1 MKMTDNI
8 GLYIHIPFCLSKCG
22 YCDFYS
28 FVPDE
33 GTMNRYLD
41 ALLKRTDEYSAV
53 INRPVDTIYIGGGT
67 PSVFGGER
75 LKQLLVKIRS
85 CFSVTP
91 DCEITVECN
100 PSSVDEKLVKALR
113 KAGVNRISMGVQSAV
128 TSERKSLG
136 RLSDSGQAKQA
147 VELFRANEFENI
159 SLDLMLGLEH
169 QTIDTLDESLDFI
182 LSLDT
187 KHVSAYLLKLEEG
200 TPLFEKRNS
209 LSLPDEDA
217 VCELYLHAVKRL
229 NENGIFQY
237 EISNFARPG
246 FESRHNLKYWNDE
259 EYLGLGPSAHS
270 FLDGKRFYFER
281 DFDGFLNGKKP
292 KDDGF
297 GGGEEEYIMLR
308 LRLKDGVRFSE
319 FQKRF
324 GKAFPDSI
332 IKEAKNLMK
341 YEVITLDKS
350 GIRLTENGFLLS
362 NSVIAE
368 LLF

>member
-8 GLYIHIPFCLSKCG
+8 GLYIHIPFCKSKCG

-33 GTMNRYLD
+33 GKMNCYLD
-41 ALLKRTDEYSAV
+41 ALCGRITDYAAV

-75 LKQLLVKIRS
+75 LKQLLEKIRS
-85 CFSVTP
+85 GFAVTP

-100 PSSVDEKLVKALR
+100 PSSVEEKLVKAL
-113 KAGVNRISMGVQSAV
+113 KNAGVNRISMGVQSAV

-136 RLSDSGQAKQA
+136 RLSDSQQAKRA
-147 VELFRANEFENI
+147 VTLFKENGFDNI
-159 SLDLMLGLEH
+159 SLDLMLGLEN

-182 LSLDT
+182 ISLDV

-200 TPLFEKRNS
+200 TPLFERRNS

-217 VCELYLHAVKRL
+217 VCELYLHSIKRL
-229 NENGIFQY
+229 KENGIFQY

-246 FESRHNLKYWNDE
+246 FESRHNLKYWRCE

-270 FLDGKRFYFER
+270 FLDGRRFYFER
-281 DFDGFLNGKKP
+281 DFDGFLTGKKP
-292 KDDGF
+292 EDDGF

-308 LRLKDGVRFSE
+308 LRLTDGLRFDD
-319 FQKRF
+319 FNKRF
-324 GKAFPDSI
+324 HREIPDRI
-332 IKEAKNLMK
+332 IKKAEELEK
-341 YEVITLDKS
+341 YEVITSDKS
-350 GIRLTENGFLLS
+350 GIRLTEKGFLLS
-362 NSVIAE
+362 NPVIAE
-368 LLF
+368 LLS

>member
-1 MKMTDNI
+1 MTDKI
-8 GLYIHIPFCLSKCG
+8 GLYIHIPFCKIKCG

-33 GTMNRYLD
+33 STMNRFLD
-41 ALLKRTDEYSAV
+41 ALLKRIDDYSAV
-53 INRPVDTIYIGGGT
+53 INRAVDTIYIGGGT

-75 LKQLLVKIRS
+75 IKRLTDKIRS

-100 PSSVDEKLVKALR
+100 PSSVNEKLVKRL
-113 KAGVNRISMGVQSAV
+113 KEAGVNRISMGVQSAV

-136 RLSDSGQAKQA
+136 RLSDSEQAKQA
-147 VELFRANEFENI
+147 VRLFKENGFENI
-159 SLDLMLGLEH
+159 SLDLMLGLEN
-169 QTIDTLDESLDFI
+169 QTIDTLDKSLDFI

-187 KHVSAYLLKLEEG
+187 KHISAYLLKLEEG
-200 TPLFEKRNS
+200 TPLFERRKS
-209 LSLPDEDA
+209 LSLPDVDT
-217 VCELYLHAVKRL
+217 VCALYLHTVKRL
-229 NENGIFQY
+229 RENGIFQY

-246 FESRHNLKYWNDE
+246 FESRHNLKYWNGE

-281 DFDGFLNGKKP
+281 DFDGFLNGSKP
-292 KDDGF
+292 TDDGP

-308 LRLKDGVRFSE
+308 MRLTDGLRFDE
-319 FQKRF
+319 FQKRY
-324 GKAFPDSI
+324 KKDLPEII
-332 IKEAKNLMK
+332 IKKAEHLEK

-350 GIRLTENGFLLS
+350 GIRLTEKGFLLS

-368 LLF
+368 LLS

>member
-1 MKMTDNI
+1 MTDKI
-8 GLYIHIPFCLSKCG
+8 GLYLHIPFCKSKCG

-33 GTMNRYLD
+33 STMDRYLVS
-41 ALLKRTDEYSAV
+41 LFKRIDEYSAV
-53 INRPVDTIYIGGGT
+53 IKRAVDTIYIGGGT

-75 LKQLLVKIRS
+75 IKRLIEKIRS

-100 PSSVDEKLVKALR
+100 PSSVDAELVKLL
-113 KAGVNRISMGVQSAV
+113 KEAGVNRVSMGVQSAV

-136 RLSDSGQAKQA
+136 RLSGSEQAKKA
-147 VELFRANEFENI
+147 VEHFKENGFENI
-159 SLDLMLGLEH
+159 SLDLMLGLEN
-169 QTIDTLDESLDFI
+169 QTTDTLDESLDFI

-200 TPLFEKRNS
+200 TPLFERRNR
-209 LSLPDEDA
+209 LKLPDEDE
-217 VCELYLHAVKRL
+217 VCALYLHAVKRL

-270 FLDGKRFYFER
+270 FLDGKRFFFER
-281 DFDGFLNGKKP
+281 DFDGFLHGSKP
-292 KDDGF
+292 TDDGF
-297 GGGEEEYIMLR
+297 GGGEDEYCMLR
-308 LRLKDGVRFSE
+308 LRLTDGLRFE
-319 FQKRF
+319 NFKMRF
-324 GKAFPDSI
+324 GKYLPDRI
-332 IKEAKNLMK
+332 VKKAEELKK
-341 YEVITLDKS
+341 YEVLILDKS
-350 GIRLTENGFLLS
+350 GIRLTEKGFLLS
-362 NSVIAE
+362 NSVISE
-368 LLF
+368 LLS